1 MTIFFSAFT
10 GGFFDDSVHG
20 PADIPVDAVE
30 ITPEEYQALMQ
41 GQVLGQRIVADESG
55 FPVLAD
61 VELPPLGMLIDRA
74 QAAIDAHFEQL
85 YRQSV
90 PNNAI
95 AAEYD
100 AAYMTAKRWLE
111 DMGKPVPERVKALA
125 ESYGVS
131 HLQAAQVVVDK
142 WLEANASAF
151 DLRGAA
157 RLRAKAAIRAAAS
170 REAVAEA
177 LEAGKAAMEAVTFG
191 I

>member
-1 MTIFFSAFT
+1 MTIFYSAFT
-10 GGFFDDSVHG
+10 SGFYDDSVHS
-20 PADIPVDAVE
+20 PNMIPVDAAE
-30 ITPEEYQALMQ
+30 ITDEEHQELLQ
-41 GQVLGQRIVADESG
+41 GQAAGQRIIANESG

-131 HLQAAQVVVDK
+131 NMQAAQVVVGK
-142 WLEANASAF
+142 WVEANASAF

-157 RLRAKAAIRAAAS
+157 RLRAKAAIRAATS
-170 REAVAEA
+170 PEA
-177 LEAGKAAMEAVTFG
+177 LADAMQAGKAAMEAVSFG